1 MRGLARR
8 ARGWQEGKRR
18 RPIENQEPP
27 FNHPHRHPPCSV
39 AAAGTRRKERDREA
53 AKNDCATRAKMTNCT
68 APVSLLVCLDLECG
82 RGKYVVKTTPENW
95 GRIIASVLCDRKQR
109 SQSTDS
115 SVLFICLPPAPFPPS
130 PLPSPQSPIAR
141 AAHVERSGISFFGPL
156 PRLARPVAK
165 NKASLRRKRGRY
177 QGETRLAVVQPTEG
191 GNEGE
196 AVQIAR
202 EGGGG
207 RRGGGVAW
215 QSGPSRR
222 K

>member
-1 MRGLARR
+1 
-8 ARGWQEGKRR
+8 
-18 RPIENQEPP
+18 
-27 FNHPHRHPPCSV
+27 
-39 AAAGTRRKERDREA
+39 
-53 AKNDCATRAKMTNCT
+53 MTNCT

-130 PLPSPQSPIAR
+130 PLIPPQSLIAR
-141 AAHVERSGISFFGPL
+141 AAHVECSGISFFGPL

>member
-1 MRGLARR
+1 MCNQSKDDELHCTCFPVGLSGSGMWTR
-8 ARGWQEGKRR
+8 K
-18 RPIENQEPP
+18 
-27 FNHPHRHPPCSV
+27 V
-39 AAAGTRRKERDREA
+39 RRKDDTRELGS
-53 AKNDCATRAKMTNCT
+53 NHR
-68 APVSLLVCLDLECG
+68 L
-82 RGKYVVKTTPENW
+82 
-95 GRIIASVLCDRKQR
+95 
-109 SQSTDS
+109 S
-115 SVLFICLPPAPFPPS
+115 SVRQKTKVAVDGFKCTLHLSPPAPSPPS
-130 PLPSPQSPIAR
+130 PLPSPQSPSAR

>member
-1 MRGLARR
+1 MWTR
-8 ARGWQEGKRR
+8 K
-18 RPIENQEPP
+18 
-27 FNHPHRHPPCSV
+27 V
-39 AAAGTRRKERDREA
+39 RRKDDTRELGS
-53 AKNDCATRAKMTNCT
+53 NHR
-68 APVSLLVCLDLECG
+68 L
-82 RGKYVVKTTPENW
+82 
-95 GRIIASVLCDRKQR
+95 
-109 SQSTDS
+109 S
-115 SVLFICLPPAPFPPS
+115 SVQQKTKVAVDGFKCTLHLSP
-130 PLPSPQSPIAR
+130 PLPLHPLLFLHHSRLAR
-141 AAHVERSGISFFGPL
+141 AANVERSGISFFGPL

-177 QGETRLAVVQPTEG
+177 QGETRLAVVQPSEG